1 MLFSFTVDAAAA
13 AAAAA
18 AVVVVVSCQLREL
31 FARCL
36 VSRFLALLAL
46 VQSLRGSF
54 ESILASTTNLSAPTG
69 KTT

>member
-18 AVVVVVSCQLREL
+18 AAVVVVSCQLREL
-31 FARCL
+31 FARFL